1 MSVGTSSIIATL
13 SKSIKRLVVT
23 GDPVWYRQLV
33 GVTLA
38 GCTATPA
45 NVVML
50 VYRQNT
56 LVGLVNGFGAI
67 EGSTSC
73 LGSLDTNT
81 AEIGTALTGLAE
93 GALRQFDIYAYDTDP
108 TSLELLGMGTM
119 DIQAT
124 RDYSAVVPIP
134 PLSST
139 TLFIG
144 SFAFYDG
151 KTYIRSS
158 ADNLY
163 YEFAAARSGDEVTE
177 SLSTVGIT
185 IPGSP

>member
-1 MSVGTSSIIATL
+1 MSVGTSVVAAVITPE
-13 SKSIKRLVVT
+13 IKRVVVS
-23 GDPVWYRQLV
+23 GGPVWYRQLV
-33 GVTLA
+33 
-38 GCTATPA
+38 TATLSGFGSHAPA
-45 NVVML
+45 NIVLL
-50 VYRQNT
+50 VYRINT
-56 LVGLVNGFGAI
+56 LVAIAQAPVDNGATCAF
-67 EGSTSC
+67 
-73 LGSLDTNT
+73 SLDTNT
-81 AEIGTALTGLAE
+81 AEVGAALSGAAE
-93 GALRQFDIYAYDTDP
+93 GGSREFNVYVYDADP

-124 RDYSAVVPIP
+124 RDYSAVAPIP

-158 ADNLY
+158 TDGLY

>member
-1 MSVGTSSIIATL
+1 MSVGTSSITATL

-38 GCTATPA
+38 GSAATPA

-50 VYRQNT
+50 VYRQAT
-56 LVGLVNGFGAI
+56 LVGLVNGFNA
-67 EGSTSC
+67 SW

-124 RDYSAVVPIP
+124 RDYSATAPIP
-134 PLSST
+134 PLSVS

-151 KTYIRSS
+151 KTYLRS
-158 ADNLY
+158 ATDGLY
-163 YEFAAARSGDEVTE
+163 YEFAAERSGTEVTE
-177 SLSTVGIT
+177 SLQTVGIT